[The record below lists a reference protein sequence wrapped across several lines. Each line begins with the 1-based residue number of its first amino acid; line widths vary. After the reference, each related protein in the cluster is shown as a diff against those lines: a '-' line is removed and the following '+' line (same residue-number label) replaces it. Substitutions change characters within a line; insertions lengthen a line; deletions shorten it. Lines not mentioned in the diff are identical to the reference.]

1 MPVFHGGN
9 DELDSLTAG
18 DAIMPKKK
26 ILIVDDERDFVLV
39 LSVHLKANGYNVI
52 SASDADEAITAVQTG
67 KPDLIIMDV
76 SMPGDD
82 GLTVLMQLNASAHT
96 SSVPVIMVTGL
107 DPKARAE
114 AFANG
119 AVEFFI
125 KPVNMDILLECI
137 REQFA
142 KVVKVGQDC

>member
-1 MPVFHGGN
+1 MA
-9 DELDSLTAG
+9 E
-18 DAIMPKKK
+18 KK

-39 LSVHLKANGYNVI
+39 LSAHLKAHGYNVI
-52 SASDADEAITAVQTG
+52 SASDADEAITAVQTDR
-67 KPDLIIMDV
+67 PDLIIMDV

-82 GLTVLMQLNASAHT
+82 GLNVLMRLKASAHT

-114 AFANG
+114 AFTAG
-119 AVEFFI
+119 AVEFFL

-137 REQFA
+137 REQFYQM
-142 KVVKVGQDC
+142 VKVDQGR